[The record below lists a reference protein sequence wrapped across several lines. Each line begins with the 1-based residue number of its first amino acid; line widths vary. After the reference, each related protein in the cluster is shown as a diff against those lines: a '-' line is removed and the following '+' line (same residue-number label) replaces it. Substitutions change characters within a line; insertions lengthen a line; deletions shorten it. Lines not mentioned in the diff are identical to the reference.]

1 MMPSNKQNGC
11 EYRVHFLFPEQ
22 ILRIWNVIRGCGVQ
36 LVKADSII
44 GRIRDI

>member
-1 MMPSNKQNGC
+1 MSKMDANMRP
-11 EYRVHFLFPEQ
+11 FLFSEQ
-22 ILRIWNVIRGCGVQ
+22 ILRIWNAMRGCGVQ